1 MGNMHSATTLAS
13 MQSYF
18 EKFGEVEHCY
28 CAMKK
33 ETNKCKGYGFV
44 AFRAAATADEVQRTR
59 PHTLMVR
66 GSPLPALCS
75 LLSAP

>member
-1 MGNMHSATTLAS
+1 

-66 GSPLPALCS
+66 CFRVFTCTYFLDNVPN
-75 LLSAP
+75 